1 MAKFEKGKSGN
12 PEGRLPGSP
21 NKITQAV
28 KKKIEDVLNTHFSP
42 ESLAKDLKAIE
53 PYERLKLFMRLIE
66 FVVPRMRST
75 DLKMEFQALSDED
88 LDRIIQELI
97 NASNGTD

>member
-1 MAKFEKGKSGN
+1 MGLPKGKTNN
-12 PEGRLPGSP
+12 PAGRPAGSP
-21 NKITQAV
+21 NKVTQAV
-28 KKKIEDVLNTHFSP
+28 KQKIENILNTHFDAD
-42 ESLAKDLKAIE
+42 SLAKDLKAIE